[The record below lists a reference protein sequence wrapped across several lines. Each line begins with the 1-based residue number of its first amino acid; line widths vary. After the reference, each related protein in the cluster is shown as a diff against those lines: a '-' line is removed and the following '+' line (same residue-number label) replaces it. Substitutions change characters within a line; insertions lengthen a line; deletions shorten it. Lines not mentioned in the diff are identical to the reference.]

1 MALLNETNA
10 QYYSGQ
16 QAFVSQAGAN
26 QTFNCTFN
34 TTLVDSPIPNYI
46 VERNGAPLG
55 VTEYELDG
63 RIVTGKQKLVDQ
75 NNIER

>member
-16 QAFVSQAGAN
+16 QAFVAASTGAN

-34 TTLVDSPIPNYI
+34 TALVDSPIANYI
-46 VERNGAPLG
+46 VERNGTALNVG
-55 VTEYELDG
+55 QYSV
-63 RIVTGKQKLVDQ
+63 V
-75 NNIER
+75 NNVKTDW